1 MHEQSDT
8 TGRDGADQQTDADR
22 ASKRG
27 DGAPPPPPPPGGGAP
42 PPAPPAAAPPS
53 LGQPAPWPGPA
64 SGRQARP
71 WRWPDVVLGV
81 VVAFGPQVLLYLAAP
96 SSGAVES
103 DTTMETV
110 TLSGA
115 AAVLISTLSLYGWQ
129 VAAAWL
135 FSLRVSR
142 TGLAGWGF
150 RRPTGA
156 FFWTIPVA
164 LAASYAV
171 SAVHQ
176 ALVDPPPQDI
186 VEQFPRSV
194 AGGALFVVIAV
205 VFAPLFE
212 EIFFR
217 GFVHR
222 GLRNSWGWWPAAL
235 TSAAVFSLAHF
246 QITVFVPIFVL
257 GVGLAWVYE
266 RTGSLWTS
274 IAMHAVFNGLSVLA
288 WALGAV

>member
-1 MHEQSDT
+1 VL
-8 TGRDGADQQTDADR
+8 
-22 ASKRG
+22 
-27 DGAPPPPPPPGGGAP
+27 
-42 PPAPPAAAPPS
+42 
-53 LGQPAPWPGPA
+53 LGL
-64 SGRQARP
+64 
-71 WRWPDVVLGV
+71 VVGF
-81 VVAFGPQVLLYLAAP
+81 APQVLLYVAAAA
-96 SSGAVES
+96 SGALET
-103 DTTMETV
+103 DTTMEEVTV
-110 TLSGA
+110 FGA
-115 AAVLISTLSLYGWQ
+115 AAVIVSTLFLYGWQ
-129 VAAAWL
+129 TAAAWL

-142 TGLAGWGF
+142 AGLAAWGF
-150 RRPTGA
+150 RRPTVA

-164 LAASYAV
+164 LVASYAI

-176 ALVDPPPQDI
+176 SLVDPPPQDI

-194 AGGALFVVIAV
+194 AGGILFVLIAV

-235 TSAAVFSLAHF
+235 ASATIFSLAHL
-246 QITVFVPIFVL
+246 QLTVFVPIFAL

-274 IAMHAVFNGLSVLA
+274 IAMHAVFNGLAVLA
-288 WALGAV
+288 WALGAA